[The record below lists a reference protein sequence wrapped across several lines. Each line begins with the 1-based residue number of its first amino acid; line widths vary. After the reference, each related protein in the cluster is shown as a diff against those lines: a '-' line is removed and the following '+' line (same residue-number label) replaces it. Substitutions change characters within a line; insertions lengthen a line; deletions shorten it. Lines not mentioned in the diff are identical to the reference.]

1 MRSCSCT
8 GATGPAPLHAA
19 AEPSV
24 VAAAP
29 VQLRCDL
36 ATAEDIAPTTE
47 GSHPVANFQ
56 ATYILFPNLNE
67 AFCILGDP
75 SRWWITL

>member
-1 MRSCSCT
+1 MSTKTPTDEIMLCS

-19 AEPSV
+19 AKPGV

-29 VQLRCDL
+29 VQLRRDL
-36 ATAEDIAPTTE
+36 TTAEDIAPTTE

-56 ATYILFPNLNE
+56 ATYYF
-67 AFCILGDP
+67 
-75 SRWWITL
+75 RT